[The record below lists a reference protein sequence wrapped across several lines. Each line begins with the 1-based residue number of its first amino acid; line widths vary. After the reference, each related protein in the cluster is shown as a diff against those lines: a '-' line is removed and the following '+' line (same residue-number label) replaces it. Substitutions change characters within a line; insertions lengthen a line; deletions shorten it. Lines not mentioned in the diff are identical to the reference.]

1 MEEYIQYKFQFFGQH
16 DRTYNIIGIIGSLV
30 TNNWKIHHEGKLFQS
45 LVTEEPMNRNHIHYP
60 LITILDEFSIIH
72 T

>member
-30 TNNWKIHHEGKLFQS
+30 TNDWKIHHEGKLFQS
-45 LVTEEPMNRNHIHYP
+45 LVTEEPMNRNHISNPH
-60 LITILDEFSIIH
+60 
-72 T
+72 